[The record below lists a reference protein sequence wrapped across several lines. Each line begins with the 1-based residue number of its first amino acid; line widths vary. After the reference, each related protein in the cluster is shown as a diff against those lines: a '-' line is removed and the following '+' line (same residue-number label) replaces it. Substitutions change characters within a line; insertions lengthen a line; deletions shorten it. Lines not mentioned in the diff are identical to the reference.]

1 MNLYF
6 FNEFQDD
13 YLRKP
18 FGKGVFLSGVVLGY
32 IARNQVRSDREIK
45 NAPLFKQIPF
55 GRLDCKNLKKLM
67 ARVPQLLS
75 SYGDSIP
82 AVYLV
87 EELANQA
94 GILLLEGPRQEL
106 GVDGNFAFSVGFG
119 NAAGYFWT
127 IFKQEKQEASGA

>member
-13 YLRKP
+13 YLRNN
-18 FGKGVFLSGVVLGY
+18 FGQGIFLSGVVLGY
-32 IARNQVRSDREIK
+32 IARNQVSGDREMK

-55 GRLDCKNLKKLM
+55 GRLDVKTLKRLM
-67 ARVPQLLS
+67 ARVPQFLN
-75 SYGDSIP
+75 SYEESIP
-82 AVYLV
+82 AVCSV

-94 GILLLEGPRQEL
+94 GILMMAGPKQEL

-119 NAAGYFWT
+119 NATSYFWN
-127 IFKQEKQEASGA
+127 IIRQEKQEVLWV